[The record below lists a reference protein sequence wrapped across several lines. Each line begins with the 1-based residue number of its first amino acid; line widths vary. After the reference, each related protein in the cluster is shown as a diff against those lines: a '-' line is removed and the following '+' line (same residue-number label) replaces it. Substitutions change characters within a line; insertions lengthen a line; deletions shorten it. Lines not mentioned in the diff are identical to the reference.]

1 MSEITSSAPA
11 AKSPA
16 QSRRQKVLIGQV
28 AVFVL
33 WMATWQIL
41 SYFEVIDPFISA
53 SPSSVV
59 VRLVDWLIN
68 GTALGSFWYQVLVT
82 LWEAAV
88 GFVLGVVGGV
98 FFGILLGQI
107 DYLADVFNP
116 YIKFFN
122 AVPRIV
128 LGSIFVM
135 WLGLGLPAKAL
146 LAAVLVFFVV
156 FFNAFQG
163 ARSVDPN
170 LVNNIRILGG
180 SRLDV
185 VRNVVLPSAL
195 TWIIASLHVALG
207 LAIVGAIVG
216 EILGAQ
222 HGLGLLIKFSQNNF
236 DSPGVYGCMFVIGAI
251 VLSVEAIMARVEK
264 RLLAWQKPK
273 SSNAAQDA

>member
-1 MSEITSSAPA
+1 MSDVKSAA
-11 AKSPA
+11 AATRTWRK
-16 QSRRQKVLIGQV
+16 KVLVGQV
-28 AVFVL
+28 SVFVI
-33 WMATWQIL
+33 WMVAWQVL
-41 SYFEVIDPFISA
+41 SWLEVIDPCISA
-53 SPSSVV
+53 SPISVV
-59 VRLVDWLIN
+59 VRLVDWFVN

-82 LWEAAV
+82 LFEAAA
-88 GFVLGVVGGV
+88 GFVIGVVGGV
-98 FFGILLGQI
+98 FLGVLLGQI
-107 DYLADVFNP
+107 DYLAAVFNP
-116 YIKFFN
+116 YIQFFN

-135 WLGLGLPAKAL
+135 WLGLGLPAKAF

-180 SRLDV
+180 SRMDV
-185 VRNVVLPSAL
+185 VRYVVLPSAL
-195 TWIIASLHVALG
+195 SWIIASLHVALG

-236 DSPGVYGCMFVIGAI
+236 DSPGVYACMFVIGAI
-251 VLSVEAIMARVEK
+251 VLTVEAIMARSEK
-264 RLLAWQKPK
+264 RLLAWQKPR
-273 SSNAAQDA
+273 SSNAMQDA

>member
-1 MSEITSSAPA
+1 MSEVNA
-11 AKSPA
+11 ATAAQSPA
-16 QSRRQKVLIGQV
+16 LSWRQKVLFGQV
-28 AVFVL
+28 AVFVI
-33 WMATWQIL
+33 WMAVWQIL
-41 SYFEVIDPFISA
+41 AGLELIDPFISA
-53 SPSSVV
+53 SPWSVV
-59 VRLVDWLIN
+59 VRLADWFVN

-82 LWEAAV
+82 LGEAAG
-88 GFVLGVVGGV
+88 GFVLGVIAGV
-98 FFGILLGQI
+98 FLGILLGQI
-107 DYLADVFNP
+107 DYLADVLNP

-135 WLGLGLPAKAL
+135 WLGLGLPAKAF

-170 LVNNIRILGG
+170 LVANIRILGG
-180 SRLDV
+180 SRMDV

-251 VLSVEAIMARVEK
+251 VLSVEAVMARVEK
-264 RLLAWQKPK
+264 RLLKWQKPK
-273 SSNAAQDA
+273 SSTSAQDA